1 MQKRNR
7 IFSILSRAILIA
19 ALTLIL
25 IPATVTSAAQSD
37 NKAGYSSDQV
47 ASGNP
52 WNAQFFNNRTF
63 TGPVVA
69 TLTYPAG
76 PLQNDWQ
83 YSAPASGV
91 IADGWSAR
99 FTRVVNF
106 PTGGQVRFEAKA
118 DDTVTVYVDG
128 VVVTA
133 SASYFVDTT
142 YSSYINL
149 SPGFHTVT
157 VDYTDIV
164 AQAYVFVNWSGGGSA
179 TTSPTGVVG
188 TVNDVSLNF
197 RAAPSVSAN
206 KIGVLASGT
215 TYAIF
220 GRDFSGTWAYM
231 EANGVRGWSYAT
243 YLTISGNFNALP
255 VVAGS
260 GTTPPTVPVGTVV
273 ANARPIYNLVIRS
286 CASTGCS
293 QIGLVPWQVQ
303 VDVFG
308 QSSDGQWIYIR
319 YTSTSG
325 NVVIGWSYKSYYH
338 TADDLA
344 QPLPNLP
351 VVQ

>member
-1 MQKRNR
+1 MQKSNR
-7 IFSILSRAILIA
+7 ILTMLITTIVIFG
-19 ALTLIL
+19 LMWVIY
-25 IPATVTSAAQSD
+25 PVNVTSAAQSD
-37 NKAGYSSDQV
+37 NETANSSDQV
-47 ASGNP
+47 AAGNP
-52 WNAQFFNNRTF
+52 WTAQFFNNRTF
-63 TGPVVA
+63 TDPVVA

-76 PLQNDWQ
+76 PLQNNWG

-99 FTRVVNF
+99 YTRSVNF
-106 PTGGQVRFEAKA
+106 PAGGQVRFEAKA

-128 VVVTA
+128 AVVTA

-142 YSSYINL
+142 YSAFVNL
-149 SPGFHTVT
+149 SPGFHTIT
-157 VDYTDIV
+157 VEHTDIA

-188 TVNDVSLNF
+188 TVNDVNLNF
-197 RAAPSVSAN
+197 RDAPSISAN
-206 KIGVLASGT
+206 RIGVLPAGT

-220 GRDFSGTWAYM
+220 GRDSSSLWAYL
-231 EANGVRGWSYAT
+231 EANGVRGWSYAA

-260 GTTPPTVPVGTVV
+260 GTTPTVPVGTVV

-286 CASTGCS
+286 CASTGCT

-308 QSSDGQWIYIR
+308 QSNDGQWIYIR
-319 YTSTSG
+319 YTSPSG
-325 NVVIGWSYKSYYH
+325 NVVIGWSYKPYYRNAND
-338 TADDLA
+338 TS